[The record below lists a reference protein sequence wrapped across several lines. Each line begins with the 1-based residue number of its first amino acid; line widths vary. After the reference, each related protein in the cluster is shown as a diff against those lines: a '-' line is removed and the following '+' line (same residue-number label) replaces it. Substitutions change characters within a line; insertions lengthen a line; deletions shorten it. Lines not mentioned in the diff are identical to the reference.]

1 MGEAF
6 QITNSVLEDIEK
18 VRWQRSEGEPDP
30 RPPFF
35 DERYVLPAHR
45 EKLLQTKFVHERDKE
60 IVFYEE
66 PHIYLVKGFPADT
79 SVSSLASDFEEK
91 FDPQLAINAM
101 KKKLWPR
108 LQYTTGSKKVTSI
121 DDFCLTVQQ
130 GCLFHDPQTDTTVA
144 SIGPAATED
153 SAADGIIVHTVLK
166 DTLAPNTLK
175 NLERLEW
182 YVFERSM
189 TDDEIKAAWD
199 LNGLFAR
206 NLGTEAH
213 LQMELWSNSEPC
225 RLDDP
230 EVKCGIRFIYE
241 QLLPLGAKV
250 FRTEWEIFGEEED
263 VAGCIDLAVLLP
275 DGCMFLVDWKRSLK
289 LSSKIHGYSK
299 MHEPLDHIDSC
310 SGSEYAIQLS
320 AYQYIIEK
328 YYGFK
333 VVGRAL
339 ASLHPDAPY
348 NTFIPYLENEIEYI
362 MARRRHFV
370 TARTLAEKD
379 EKHAHLCCT
388 KTKRLMT
395 DAVRSKQD
403 GSLYT
408 RKAAQLHFIDCE
420 DCPETSKACNAVI
433 QEYMKP
439 VPDLTKKIPWR
450 MRIPKGG
457 FPVLRRDDE

>member
-1 MGEAF
+1 MAQEF
-6 QITNSVLEDIEK
+6 QITEFILEQIEN
-18 VRWQRSEGEPDP
+18 VRWQRSEGEPDV

-45 EKLLQTKFVHERDKE
+45 EKLLQLKFAHDRDKQ

-66 PHIYLVKGFPADT
+66 PHIYLVNGFPADT
-79 SVSSLASDFEEK
+79 SVSSLASDFEED
-91 FDPQLAINAM
+91 FNPQLAINAM
-101 KKKLWPR
+101 KRKLWPR
-108 LQYTTGSKKVTSI
+108 LQYVIDSKKVTRI
-121 DDFCLTVQQ
+121 DDFCLTTKQ
-130 GCLFHDPQTDTTVA
+130 GCLFHDPKTDTTVA
-144 SIGPAATED
+144 SIEAAATQDNE
-153 SAADGIIVHTVLK
+153 ADGIIVFTLLK
-166 DTLAPNTLK
+166 DTLPPNVLK
-175 NLERLEW
+175 NLDRLEW

-299 MHEPLDHIDSC
+299 MREPLDHIDSC

-348 NTFIPYLENEIEYI
+348 NTFIPYLESEIEYI
-362 MARRRHFV
+362 MTRRRHFV
-370 TARTLAEKD
+370 TARTLAENDLKY
-379 EKHAHLCCT
+379 AHLCCK

-395 DAVRSKQD
+395 DAVRSKED

-420 DCPETSKACNAVI
+420 DSPETSKACQSAI
-433 QEYMKP
+433 EEYMQP
-439 VPDLTKKIPWR
+439 VPDLSKKIPWR
-450 MRIPKGG
+450 MRIPKAG